1 MAGLLN
7 PGAGLGPVVIL
18 TSQSALRLPALEA
31 PLRRADVPRLALV
44 VLAGG
49 ILGPL
54 LQMSGWPARTAGW
67 KCSWRILRERK

>member
-54 LQMSGWPARTAGW
+54 LQMFGLARKDCGVEVQLAYFA
-67 KCSWRILRERK
+67 